1 MKRSILTLRLLLAA
15 SLLAAPAMAGPSSG
29 AAFQFEFV
37 SIDGQ
42 PMPLDR
48 YRGKVLLIVNTASQC
63 GHTPQYKALQTLWD
77 KYRDRGLVVI
87 GVPSNDFGRQEP
99 DGEAEIAQFSKT
111 EFGVTFP
118 LTKKYEVSGEEAHPF
133 YRWAARS
140 ASAPRWNFHKYL
152 VSRDGRLAASFPSML
167 DPAAPDA
174 VEKIETELAK
184 AAAL

>member
-1 MKRSILTLRLLLAA
+1 MRRLILGLGLALAA
-15 SLLAAPAMAGPSSG
+15 CLVAAPAMAGASSG
-29 AAFQFEFV
+29 AAFQYEFV

-63 GHTPQYKALQTLWD
+63 GHTPQYRALQALWE

-87 GVPSNDFGRQEP
+87 GVPSNDFGGQEP
-99 DGEAEIAQFSKT
+99 EGEAEIAQFSKT

-118 LTKKYEVSGEEAHPF
+118 LTKKYEVRGGDTHPF
-133 YRWAARS
+133 YRWAART
-140 ASAPRWNFHKYL
+140 ASTPGWNFHKYL

-167 DPAAPDA
+167 DPAAPDI
-174 VEKIETELAK
+174 VDKIEAELAK
-184 AAAL
+184 EAAS